1 MELLAVAGLAAAGYL
16 VASKTEK
23 GGSAKK
29 EGFASSKAGSL
40 AQGFVPSA
48 QSEGFVSGAQA
59 ASGKK
64 YDSLTPG
71 ELTRIGEDISRQTAN
86 GEQSP
91 GAVNGRRVGASAVK
105 FSPELDLMYKSVG
118 GQSYPSEPRPGLQG
132 TPLGYAR
139 EMPPTAPYGLPD
151 PSPLEA
157 QKPMVEMRSDGI
169 ETQPNYN
176 KKPFV
181 LSPLT
186 GEKIPSSEFRH
197 NNMVPFYGGSIKQN
211 MTASAN
217 QNRLDSYTG
226 SGVTQIRKKEVETM
240 FNTANTPYGSP
251 YGLQVGNDFVKD
263 RIVASRNRAGEKP
276 FEPTRVAPGVGEKG
290 GALGNG
296 GFQQFEVDEIMK
308 RALPTTDKLRTA
320 DNPKLSYDKPVVPG
334 QHFIGKAMD
343 NPGEV
348 RHYRPDRFYI
358 DEGGDHWSATPAG
371 LVKEAVR
378 STQVVRHTDRSETT
392 TELFGGPAN
401 SQDFGESYVSGAY
414 RTPMTSQFGGAGYR
428 NANMTEYYTPYVD
441 SPEAD
446 YGKKGYENKP
456 NERSAT
462 SERVMGLNLAPAD
475 TGLGMV
481 HYEDDARPTR
491 RGETIGT
498 LRQNGVATAY
508 ANTEAPA
515 ITVWDRTN
523 VARTTV
529 KETTI
534 DLNHFGQA
542 TPSSA
547 PARLKVYDPMD
558 VARPTQKAQLSRRS
572 YTGPAAATV
581 AREFESRDAAYNMWQ
596 SGEREATIVRP
607 KPIAGNGGIAVFTGE
622 QNGVTFRKLDADIIN
637 DRAMAVNRVQGI
649 TPGAADMGQP
659 RLRVPLKLDQSR
671 ERFGPEMVTAV
682 ENNPLNQSLRQ
693 NAMLDEQAL
702 RA

>member
-1 MELLAVAGLAAAGYL
+1 MELAAVAGLAGLGYL
-16 VASKTEK
+16 VARATEK
-23 GGSAKK
+23 GVPTMKK
-29 EGFASSKAGSL
+29 EGFASNKMGSDI
-40 AQGFVPSA
+40 
-48 QSEGFVSGAQA
+48 QA

-71 ELTRIGEDISRQTAN
+71 ELANIGQDISRQTAN

-91 GAVNGRRVGASAVK
+91 GAVNGRRVGSSAVN

-118 GQSYPSEPRPGLQG
+118 GQSFPSEPRPGLQG

-169 ETQPNYN
+169 ETQPNYSN
-176 KKPFV
+176 KQFV
-181 LSPLT
+181 VSPLT
-186 GEKIPSSEFRH
+186 GQKVPSSEFRH

-211 MTASAN
+211 ITSSAN

-240 FNTANTPYGSP
+240 FDTATTPYGSP

-263 RIVASRNRAGEKP
+263 RIVASRNRAGERP

-296 GFQQFEVDEIMK
+296 GFQQFEVNEIMK
-308 RALPTTDKLRTA
+308 QALPTTDKLRTA
-320 DNPKLSYDKPVVPG
+320 DNPKLTYNKPVVPG

-358 DEGGDHWSATPAG
+358 DGSGDHWSATPAG
-371 LVKEAVR
+371 LVKETVR
-378 STQVVRHTDRSETT
+378 STQLIRHTDRSETT
-392 TELFGGPAN
+392 TEVLGGPAS

-414 RTPMTSQFGGAGYR
+414 RTPMTTQFGGAGYR
-428 NANMTEYYTPYVD
+428 NANMTEYYTPYID

-456 NERSAT
+456 NERSST
-462 SERVMGLNLAPAD
+462 SERVIGLNLAPAD
-475 TGLGMV
+475 TGLGVV

-491 RGETIGT
+491 RGETVGT

-534 DLNHFGQA
+534 DRNHFGQA
-542 TPSSA
+542 APSSA

-607 KPIAGNGGIAVFTGE
+607 KPIAGNGGIAIFSGE
-622 QNGVTFRKLDADIIN
+622 QNNVTYRKLDADSIN
-637 DRAMAVNRVQGI
+637 DRVMAVNRVQGI
-649 TPGAADMGQP
+649 TPGAADLGQP

-671 ERFGPEMVTAV
+671 ERFGPEMVSAV
-682 ENNPLNQSLRQ
+682 EGNPFNQSLRK
-693 NAMLDEQAL
+693 NAIIDEQSL

>member
-1 MELLAVAGLAAAGYL
+1 MELAAVAGLAGLGYL
-16 VASKTEK
+16 VARATEK
-23 GGSAKK
+23 GGPAGALKK
-29 EGFASSKAGSL
+29 EGFTSNKAGSV
-40 AQGFVPSA
+40 ARG
-48 QSEGFVSGAQA
+48 QSEGFVTGVQA

-91 GAVNGRRVGASAVK
+91 GAVNGRRVGSSAVN
-105 FSPELDLMYKSVG
+105 FSPELDLMYKNVG
-118 GQSYPSEPRPGLQG
+118 GQTYPSEPRPGLQG

-139 EMPPTAPYGLPD
+139 EMPPTAPYGLPS

-157 QKPMVEMRSDGI
+157 QKPMVEMRSDGV
-169 ETQPNYN
+169 ETEPNYN
-176 KKPFV
+176 NKQFV
-181 LSPLT
+181 TSSLT
-186 GEKIPSSEFRH
+186 GNKIPSSEFRH

-211 MTASAN
+211 MTATAN

-240 FNTANTPYGSP
+240 FNTAQTPYGAP

-263 RIVASRNRAGEKP
+263 RIVASRNRAGERP

-378 STQVVRHTDRSETT
+378 STQVIKHTDRSETT

-414 RTPMTSQFGGAGYR
+414 RTPMTNQYGGAGYR
-428 NANMTEYYTPYVD
+428 NANMTEYYTPYID

-462 SERVMGLNLAPAD
+462 SERTVGLNLVPAD
-475 TGLGMV
+475 TGLGIV

-534 DLNHFGQA
+534 DWNHFGNAQ
-542 TPSSA
+542 PSSA

-581 AREFESRDAAYNMWQ
+581 AQEFESRDAAYNMWQ
-596 SGEREATIVRP
+596 SGEKEATMVRP
-607 KPIAGNGGIAVFTGE
+607 QPIAGNGGIAVFTGE
-622 QNGVTFRKLDADIIN
+622 QNNVTFRKLDADIVN

-649 TPGAADMGQP
+649 TPGAADLGQP

-682 ENNPLNQSLRQ
+682 ENNPLNQSLRR
-693 NAMLDEQAL
+693 NAILDETAL

>member
-23 GGSAKK
+23 KPAAGTVNGGVEPFTSNGMPKNR
-29 EGFASSKAGSL
+29 
-40 AQGFVPSA
+40 Q
-48 QSEGFVSGAQA
+48 
-59 ASGKK
+59 

-71 ELTRIGEDISRQTAN
+71 ELSRIGEDIGRQTAN

-91 GAVNGRRVGASAVK
+91 GAVNGRRVGASAVN
-105 FSPELDLMYKSVG
+105 FSPELDLMYKTIA

-139 EMPPTAPYGLPD
+139 EMPPTSPYSLPD
-151 PSPLEA
+151 PAPLEA
-157 QKPMVEMRSDGI
+157 QKPMVEMRSDGV
-169 ETQPNYN
+169 ETEPNYSN
-176 KKPFV
+176 KQFV
-181 LSPLT
+181 VSALT
-186 GEKIPSSEFRH
+186 GQKIPSSEFRH

-211 MTASAN
+211 MTATAN

-226 SGVTQIRKKEVETM
+226 SGVTQIRKKEVDAM
-240 FNTANTPYGSP
+240 FNTAQTPYGSP

-263 RIVASRNRAGEKP
+263 RIVAPRNRAGERP
-276 FEPTRVAPGVGEKG
+276 FEPTRVAPGIGEKG

-296 GFQQFEVDEIMK
+296 GFQQFEVNEIMK
-308 RALPTTDKLRTA
+308 RAMPTTDKLRTA

-392 TELFGGPAN
+392 TEVLGGPAQ
-401 SQDFGESYVSGAY
+401 SQDFGESYVAGAY

-428 NANMTEYYTPYVD
+428 NANLTEYYTPYVD

-462 SERVMGLNLAPAD
+462 SERTMGLNLAPAD
-475 TGLGMV
+475 TGQVMV

-534 DLNHFGQA
+534 DWNHFGQA

-547 PARLKVYDPMD
+547 PARLKVYDPQD

-581 AREFESRDAAYNMWQ
+581 AQEFESRDAAYNMWQ
-596 SGEREATIVRP
+596 SGEREATVVRP
-607 KPIAGNGGIAVFTGE
+607 QPIAGNGGIAIFTGE
-622 QNGVTFRKLDADIIN
+622 QNNVTYRKLDADIIN

-649 TPGAADMGQP
+649 TPGAADLGQP

-693 NAMLDEQAL
+693 NALLDEQAL